1 MEVTEVFSEKLLE
14 GKLNIYLFR
23 DLPVYKLDNGLLMS
37 EDFRV
42 KLTETEASTIPPACV
57 LRQEGDL

>member
-14 GKLNIYLFR
+14 GKLNIYFFR

-42 KLTETEASTIPPACV
+42 KLMASTIPPA
-57 LRQEGDL
+57 